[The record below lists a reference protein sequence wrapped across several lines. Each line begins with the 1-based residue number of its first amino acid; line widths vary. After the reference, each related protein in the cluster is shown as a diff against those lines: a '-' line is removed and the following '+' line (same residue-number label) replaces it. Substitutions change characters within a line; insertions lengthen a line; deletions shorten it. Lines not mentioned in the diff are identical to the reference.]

1 MRIDS
6 SPNRRSEPA
15 RATRRIRTVRPLR
28 NSARVP
34 ADYPPPPRNEPYWPA
49 PLTVALAICLQLL
62 LPGKVR
68 AGPDWLVPSVEG
80 ALLVGITVA
89 TPGDPLRIPHR
100 GVLWLTGVVAA
111 ANGASLVLLIY
122 GLLHHQFTSDAYGLT
137 FAGAL
142 IWVTNVLAFGL
153 LYWELDRGGRDA
165 RASGQDHM
173 PDFLFA
179 QMTGDAQPLV
189 GRSWRPTY
197 IDYQYLS
204 LTNSAA
210 FSPTDTMPLTQRAKV
225 IMGFQSV
232 IALLTIGIVV
242 ARAVNALR

>member
-1 MRIDS
+1 M
-6 SPNRRSEPA
+6 
-15 RATRRIRTVRPLR
+15 
-28 NSARVP
+28 
-34 ADYPPPPRNEPYWPA
+34 
-49 PLTVALAICLQLL
+49 ALAICLQLL

-68 AGPDWLVPSVEG
+68 AGPDWLVPSVEA

-122 GLLHHQFTSDAYGLT
+122 GLCTTSSRPTHTGHVRRGSDLGDQRAR
-137 FAGAL
+137 
-142 IWVTNVLAFGL
+142 VGL
-153 LYWELDRGGRDA
+153 LVLGAHRGGRDA

-189 GRSWRPTY
+189 ARGWRPTY

>member
-1 MRIDS
+1 MGHRPGVSLILLARS
-6 SPNRRSEPA
+6 SPAVRS
-15 RATRRIRTVRPLR
+15 LR
-28 NSARVP
+28 NAAPVS
-34 ADYPPPPRNEPYWPA
+34 ADYPPPPVKEPYWPA
-49 PLTVALAICLQLL
+49 PLTVALAICMQLL

-165 RASGQDHM
+165 RASGHDHM

-189 GRSWRPTY
+189 GSGWRPTF

>member
-1 MRIDS
+1 
-6 SPNRRSEPA
+6 
-15 RATRRIRTVRPLR
+15 
-28 NSARVP
+28 
-34 ADYPPPPRNEPYWPA
+34 
-49 PLTVALAICLQLL
+49 
-62 LPGKVR
+62 
-68 AGPDWLVPSVEG
+68 VPSVEG

-89 TPGDPLRIPHR
+89 TPGDPLRIPDR

-165 RASGQDHM
+165 RASGHDHM

-189 GRSWRPTY
+189 GRGWRPTF